1 MYILAIMICN
11 HILTYDIDISLY
23 PNFFHIIQYDV
34 DGLTLLVISSGNHK
48 SMETPCATGKLS
60 TFFRVL

>member
-11 HILTYDIDISLY
+11 HILTCDIDISLY

-48 SMETPCATGKLS
+48 SMEPPCATGKLS